1 MNNNIE
7 IKGNIIMKEISKLI
21 IYIKD
26 YLVAD
31 ILDRLIRNCSVS
43 RWHLFDFKDQKMS
56 IMKILKNTTI

>member
-26 YLVAD
+26 YLVVD
-31 ILDRLIRNCSVS
+31 ILDRLIRNCFVS
-43 RWHLFDFKDQKMS
+43 R
-56 IMKILKNTTI
+56 